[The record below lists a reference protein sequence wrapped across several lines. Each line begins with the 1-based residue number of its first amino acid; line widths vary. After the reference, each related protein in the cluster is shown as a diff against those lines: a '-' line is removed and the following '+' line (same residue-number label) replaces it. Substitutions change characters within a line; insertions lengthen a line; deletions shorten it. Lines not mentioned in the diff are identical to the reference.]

1 LLKSASHVLVR
12 SLEIIM
18 LKLWLSG

>member
-1 LLKSASHVLVR
+1 LLKWASHVLVR
-12 SLEIIM
+12 NLEIIM

>member
-12 SLEIIM
+12 NLEIIM